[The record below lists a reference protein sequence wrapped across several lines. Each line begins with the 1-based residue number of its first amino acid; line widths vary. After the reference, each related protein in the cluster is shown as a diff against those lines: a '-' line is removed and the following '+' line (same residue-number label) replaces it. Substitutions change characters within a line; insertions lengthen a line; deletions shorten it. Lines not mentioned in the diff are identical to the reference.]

1 MHIINIWK
9 FLKNLMLVH
18 YFLDRSIGFPSRWS
32 DSMQPE
38 KLLLEIPVYEG
49 SPGYPPRYKLPSTD
63 NLSSCPE
70 VSFYIAGKN
79 NSLNFMTKTGLGKMY
94 QTISSKYNYLCMYGT
109 IYNQCS
115 LSAISLDF
123 NCLPYIE
130 SSLVRLQSNCAI
142 SQIEAIIIGNKKS
155 VRS

>member
-79 NSLNFMTKTGLGKMY
+79 NSLNFMTKTGLGIAGKCSRQY
-94 QTISSKYNYLCMYGT
+94 HQNTITCACMAPFT
-109 IYNQCS
+109 TS
-115 LSAISLDF
+115 VP
-123 NCLPYIE
+123 CLPF
-130 SSLVRLQSNCAI
+130 LWI
-142 SQIEAIIIGNKKS
+142 SIVCHTLRAVWLDSKVIVPSPKLKL
-155 VRS
+155 